1 MKINKTAVINF
12 RVTPEDKRNLDKL
25 AAELCTNKPETL
37 RFMLQYFSEMETDGV
52 TAAKARLE
60 MKKLISVP
68 PALRSIGSLSTT
80 VCTVSG
86 QNLS

>member
-25 AAELCTNKPETL
+25 AAELCTNKTETL

-60 MKKLISVP
+60 MKN
-68 PALRSIGSLSTT
+68 LRKRMGKARATLQKIENKRRPVTP
-80 VCTVSG
+80 
-86 QNLS
+86 